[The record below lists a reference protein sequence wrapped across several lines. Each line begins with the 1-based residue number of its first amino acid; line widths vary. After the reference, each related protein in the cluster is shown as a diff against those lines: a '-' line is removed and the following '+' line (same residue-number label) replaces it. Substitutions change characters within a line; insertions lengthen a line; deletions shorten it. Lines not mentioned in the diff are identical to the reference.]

1 MKVLFIGGTG
11 NISSRVS
18 KLALEKG
25 IDLYHLNR
33 GNRAAMEGVK
43 SLVADISDL
52 QQAKKALAQNKWD
65 VVVNWIAF
73 TPQDIARDFELFQP
87 RTRQYISPGVLV

>member
-11 NISSRVS
+11 NISKQVS

-33 GNRAAMEGVK
+33 GNRPGLKGVK
-43 SLVADISDL
+43 NLIANIGDL
-52 QQAKKALAQNKWD
+52 EQCKKELIGHQWD
-65 VVVNWIAF
+65 VVVNWIAYK
-73 TPQDIARDFELFQP
+73 PEDVMRD
-87 RTRQYISPGVLV
+87 